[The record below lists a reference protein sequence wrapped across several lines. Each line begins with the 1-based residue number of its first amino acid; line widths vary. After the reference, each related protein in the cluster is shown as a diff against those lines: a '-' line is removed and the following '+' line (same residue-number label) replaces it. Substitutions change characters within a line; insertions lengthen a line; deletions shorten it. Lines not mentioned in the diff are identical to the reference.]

1 VASRSRPAEPETIE
15 LLPTNPDPLASLD
28 VYKVHVYLGGQRFT
42 IPAIDAAGWLKILLD
57 DPLNTEEIF
66 PGLCGPADVVT
77 VNQLIVNGVVTE
89 DELAEAVRHVIEAAS
104 GRRWFITMRLC
115 GSARANWDRVGGELA
130 CHGVTPFKVSLS
142 YWLDALYATMI
153 RLIMEG
159 NPKKL
164 TQFTA
169 DLTRLPPSEARIIDD
184 VAEGNAFL
192 AMMRQAR

>member
-1 VASRSRPAEPETIE
+1 MIQ

-28 VYKVHVYLGGQRFT
+28 VYKVHVHLGDQRFV

-77 VNQLIVNGVVTE
+77 VNQMMVSGLVSE
-89 DELAEAVRHVIEAAS
+89 EELTAAIYDVIEAAS
-104 GRRWFITMRLC
+104 GRRWFIAVRLC
-115 GSARANWDRVGGELA
+115 GYARANWDRIGGELA

-153 RLIMEG
+153 RLIAEG

-184 VAEGNAFL
+184 EAEGNAFL